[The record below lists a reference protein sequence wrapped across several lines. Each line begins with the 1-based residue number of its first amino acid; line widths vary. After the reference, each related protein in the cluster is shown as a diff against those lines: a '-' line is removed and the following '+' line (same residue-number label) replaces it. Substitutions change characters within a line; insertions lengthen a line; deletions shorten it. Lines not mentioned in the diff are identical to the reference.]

1 MFSFLSPSE
10 KPVVE
15 GLEKHEVTFAKNQSQ
30 YNPLRT
36 VRGRTRA
43 VPVLSRWALTDQ
55 QRQAISEGAD
65 IYLEVNTGGDQLQ
78 PIRMAI
84 GSEVAPEY
92 IAEQY
97 GLELDPSDT
106 IKK

>member
-15 GLEKHEVTFAKNQSQ
+15 GLEKHEVVFAKNQSV

-36 VRGRTRA
+36 IRGKTQS
-43 VPVLSRWALTDQ
+43 VPVLSRWTLTEE
-55 QRQAISEGAD
+55 QRQAVMDGAE
-65 IYLEVNTGGDQLQ
+65 IYLELNTFGQLLQ
-78 PIRMAI
+78 PVRMAI
-84 GSEVAPEY
+84 GSEVSPEY

>member
-1 MFSFLSPSE
+1 MFSFLNPSE

-15 GLEKHEVTFAKNQSQ
+15 GLEKHEVVYAKNQPE

-36 VRGRTRA
+36 VRGKTEST
-43 VPVLSRWALTDQ
+43 PVLSRWNLTEQ
-55 QRQAISEGAD
+55 QRQAVLDGAD
-65 IYLEVNTGGDQLQ
+65 VYLELNTFGNPLQ